1 VAATGETGIL
11 IGCTALFERMIESS
25 LAAQKKRQK
34 DIAKLPDNHNRIS
47 AHMLLFL
54 QVGRRGLLAIPGYR
68 GGRIETVIQKPKKP
82 PKSLKTIGKIN
93 MRQL

>member
-1 VAATGETGIL
+1 LKATL
-11 IGCTALFERMIESS
+11 V
-25 LAAQKKRQK
+25 AQKKRQK
-34 DIAKLPDNHNRIS
+34 EIAKLPNNHDRIC

-68 GGRIETVIQKPKKP
+68 GGRIETVIQKPKKA